1 MVVVSILLHVKFGSN
16 DHREDAKI
24 VKPPSCACESHG
36 SKLRQGEELL
46 NDNKEIIT
54 DIKNHHHHEL
64 LLLIKN
70 CITMMKSHHVDEWLS
85 V

>member
-24 VKPPSCACESHG
+24 VKPPSYVCESHG

-54 DIKNHHHHEL
+54 DIKNQNYEL
-64 LLLIKN
+64 DNKIKVGF
-70 CITMMKSHHVDEWLS
+70 KSSQMPHMTCP
-85 V
+85 